1 MQQLNKETKKVNLS
15 LLAVSIVLIALN
27 LRIPI
32 TSVGPDFR
40 MIESQYS
47 LSAAVAGIIT
57 TIPLLVFAV
66 LSPIVPGISAKI
78 GYGRLMTLALVFI
91 GLGEIV
97 RSFLGEVGLFLGT
110 FIIGAGIA
118 TTSVLIPSVLK
129 HRFPNK
135 VGPMTS
141 IYVSCMNI
149 IGGIGVWATIPISKC
164 LGWTW
169 QPTLS
174 IWIIFALIA
183 IVFWLPF
190 YGQHIEPET
199 EEVVSNKKP
208 IWRFPVAWWVSLFLG
223 VQSVVS
229 YAFITWLPSIVESK
243 GMTQEF
249 ATDVT
254 FVFLVFTIPASLVV
268 PILCSKL
275 KSQSWLM
282 IGLSVVY
289 LFGLGMF
296 LYADTHITIMTSV
309 GLVSLATGGCISSAL
324 LFFVLRSATAKRTT
338 QLSGLAQSIGY
349 LFGAIGPMLMG
360 AMYDHY
366 HSWNQAIIAMIVI
379 SLLLVVSGFMSGRDT
394 QIK

>member
-1 MQQLNKETKKVNLS
+1 METKKVNLT
-15 LLAVSIVLIALN
+15 LLAISVILIALN

-47 LSAAVAGIIT
+47 LSAAVAGILT

-66 LSPIVPGISAKI
+66 LSPFVSTISGKF
-78 GYGRLMTLALVFI
+78 GYGRLMTLALICI

-97 RSFLGEVGLFLGT
+97 RSFLGEVGLYLGT

-118 TTSVLIPSVLK
+118 TSSVLIPSVLK

-149 IGGIGVWATIPISKC
+149 VGGIGVWATIPISKYF
-164 LGWTW
+164 GWSW

-174 IWIIFALIA
+174 IWIIFALVALI
-183 IVFWLPF
+183 FWLPF
-190 YGQHIEPET
+190 YKQHIEPET
-199 EEVVSNKKP
+199 NDVVVDHKP
-208 IWRFPVAWWVSLFLG
+208 IWHYPIAWWVSLFLG
-223 VQSVVS
+223 IQSVSS
-229 YAFITWLPSIVESK
+229 YALITWLPSIVEFK
-243 GMTQEF
+243 GMPAEF

-254 FVFLVFTIPASLVV
+254 FVFLVFTIPASLLV

-282 IGLSVVY
+282 LGLCVIY
-289 LFGLGMF
+289 ILGLCMF
-296 LYADTHITIMTSV
+296 LFADTHITIMSSV
-309 GLVSLATGGCISSAL
+309 GLISLATGGLISSTL

-338 QLSGLAQSIGY
+338 ELSGLAQSIGY

-360 AMYDHY
+360 AMYDHF

-379 SLLLVVSGFMSGRDT
+379 SLFLTVTGFMAGSDK
-394 QIK
+394 QIN

>member
-1 MQQLNKETKKVNLS
+1 MKTKKVNLT
-15 LLAVSIVLIALN
+15 LLAVSIILVALN

-66 LSPIVPGISAKI
+66 LSPIVPSISAKF
-78 GYGRLMTLALVFI
+78 GYGRLMLLALALI
-91 GLGEIV
+91 ALGEIV

-118 TTSVLIPSVLK
+118 TSSVLIPSVLK

-141 IYVSCMNI
+141 IYVSCMNV
-149 IGGIGVWATIPISKC
+149 IGGIGVWATIPISKY

-190 YGQHIEPET
+190 YKQHIEPET
-199 EEVVSNKKP
+199 NEVVSAQKP
-208 IWRFPVAWWVSLFLG
+208 IWKFPIAWWVSLFLG
-223 VQSVVS
+223 IQSVVS
-229 YAFITWLPSIVESK
+229 YGLITWLPSIVESK
-243 GMTQEF
+243 GMTEEF

-254 FVFLVFTIPASLVV
+254 FVFLIFTIPASLLV
-268 PILCSKL
+268 PILCAKL
-275 KSQSWLM
+275 KSQSGLM
-282 IGLSVVY
+282 VGLCVVY
-289 LFGLGMF
+289 ILGLCMF

-309 GLVSLATGGCISSAL
+309 GLVSLSTGGCISAAL
-324 LFFVLRSATAKRTT
+324 LFFVLRSSTAKRTT

-349 LFGAIGPMLMG
+349 LFGAIGPMLLG
-360 AMYDHY
+360 AMYDHF
-366 HSWNQAIIAMIVI
+366 HSWNQGIIAMIII
-379 SLLLVVSGFMSGRDT
+379 SLFLVVSGFMAGRDT
-394 QIK
+394 QID